1 MQNQMKISNAFQIG
15 LLGGLGVLTALVI
28 GNMVATIASIITYV
42 FAAIFIALGLDP
54 VVTFF
59 EKRGL
64 KRPLAILGVVIVF
77 FGVIGSLIWA
87 VAPNL
92 VRQSANFIEQAPAL
106 LSGISQIDWV
116 LSLDNQFGGAISNTL
131 TSTGEF
137 LGDSKNWPTML
148 GGVVQVSLSIFNGFF
163 AGLIVV
169 ILAIYFMA
177 SLDSFKQ
184 WTYALVN
191 HKVRKNFIHISE
203 QVANSVGRYVMGQMT
218 IAFINA
224 TLGFIMMT
232 IIGVPFALL
241 LAFIAF
247 VLALVPLV
255 GPVTGAVI
263 ISLVALSASPV
274 TALIAAIYY
283 AIYLQIEAY
292 LISPRVMRKAV
303 DVPGAVV
310 VVAALAGGALLGVL
324 GALVAIPVAAAI
336 ILIIRQVWMPR
347 QNGETTAV

>member
-1 MQNQMKISNAFQIG
+1 MANQMKINNAFQIG

-54 VVTFF
+54 VVSFF

-64 KRPLAILGVVIVF
+64 KRPLAILGVVVVF

-87 VAPNL
+87 VSPSL
-92 VRQSANFIEQAPAL
+92 VRQSANFIEQAPTL
-106 LSGISQIDWV
+106 LGGISQIDWV
-116 LSLDNQFGGAISNTL
+116 LSLDEQFGGAISNTL

-184 WTYALVN
+184 WIYALVN
-191 HKVRKNFIHISE
+191 HKVRKNFINISE

-232 IIGVPFALL
+232 IVGVPFALL

-263 ISLVALSASPV
+263 ISLVALSASPT
-274 TALIAAIYY
+274 TALVAAIYY
-283 AIYLQIEAY
+283 AIYLQVEAY

-324 GALVAIPVAAAI
+324 GALVAIPVAASI
-336 ILIIRQVWMPR
+336 ILVIRQVWMPR
-347 QNGETTAV
+347 QNGETTAA

>member
-1 MQNQMKISNAFQIG
+1 MSNNIKVSNAFQVG
-15 LLGGLGVLTALVI
+15 LLGGLGVLTALVF
-28 GNMVATIASIITYV
+28 GSMVVTIASIITYV

-54 VVTFF
+54 IVSFI
-59 EKRGL
+59 EKRWL
-64 KRPLAILGVVIVF
+64 KRPFAILTVVIVF
-77 FGVIGSLIWA
+77 FGIVGGLIWA
-87 VAPNL
+87 VSPSL
-92 VRQSANFIEQAPAL
+92 VRQSANFIEQAPVIL
-106 LSGISQIDWV
+106 GGIGQIDLV
-116 LSLDNQFGGAISNTL
+116 VTLDEQFGGAITRTL

-137 LGDSKNWPTML
+137 LSDSKNWPTML

-177 SLDSFKQ
+177 SLDSFKH
-184 WTYALVN
+184 WIYKLVN
-191 HKVRKNFIHISE
+191 YKSRDNFINISE
-203 QVANSVGRYVMGQMT
+203 QVANSFGRYVMGQMT

-224 TLGFIMMT
+224 TLGFIVMS

-247 VLALVPLV
+247 VCALIPLV
-255 GPVTGAVI
+255 GPVSGAIVI
-263 ISLVALSASPV
+263 TLVALSASPI
-274 TALIAAIYY
+274 TALVIAIYY
-283 AIYLQIEAY
+283 AIYLQLEAY

-324 GALVAIPVAAAI
+324 GALVAIPVAASI

-347 QNGETTAV
+347 QEAQVDQS

>member
-1 MQNQMKISNAFQIG
+1 MANNIKVTNAFQIG
-15 LLGGLGVLTALVI
+15 LLGGLGVLTALVL

-54 VVTFF
+54 IVSFI
-59 EKRGL
+59 EKRWL
-64 KRPLAILGVVIVF
+64 KRPFAILTVVIVF
-77 FGVIGSLIWA
+77 FGVVGGLIWA
-87 VAPNL
+87 VTPSL
-92 VRQSANFIEQAPAL
+92 VRQSANFIEQAPL
-106 LSGISQIDWV
+106 ILGGISQIDLV
-116 LSLDNQFGGAISNTL
+116 VSLDDQFGGAITKTL

-177 SLDSFKQ
+177 SLDSFKH
-184 WTYALVN
+184 WIYKLVN
-191 HKVRKNFIHISE
+191 YKSRENFINISE

-224 TLGFIMMT
+224 TLGFIVMS
-232 IIGVPFALL
+232 IVGVPFPLL

-247 VLALVPLV
+247 VFALIPLV
-255 GPVTGAVI
+255 GPVSGAVV
-263 ISLVALSASPV
+263 ISLVALSASPM
-274 TALIAAIYY
+274 TALVIAVYY
-283 AIYLQIEAY
+283 AIYLQLEAY

-324 GALVAIPVAAAI
+324 GALVAIPVAASI

-347 QNGETTAV
+347 QNADAEAA

>member
-1 MQNQMKISNAFQIG
+1 MPENFRVTNAFQVG

-28 GNMVATIASIITYV
+28 GNMVATIGSVITCV

-54 VVTFF
+54 VVSFI

-64 KRPLAILGVVIVF
+64 KRPIAILSVVIVF
-77 FGVIGSLIWA
+77 FGVIGGLIWA
-87 VAPNL
+87 VTPTLLSQTAK
-92 VRQSANFIEQAPAL
+92 FIEQAPL
-106 LSGISQIDWV
+106 ILGGISQIELV
-116 LSLDNQFGGAISNTL
+116 TNLDAQFGGAISNTL
-131 TSTGEF
+131 NSTGEF
-137 LGDSKNWPTML
+137 LGDSKNWPTLL

-184 WTYALVN
+184 WIYKLVN
-191 HKVRKNFIHISE
+191 QKNRENFINISE

-224 TLGFIMMT
+224 SLGFIVMS
-232 IIGVPFALL
+232 IVGVPFPLL

-247 VLALVPLV
+247 VFALIPLV
-255 GPVTGAVI
+255 GPVSGAVL
-263 ISLVALSASPV
+263 ISLVALSASPT
-274 TALIAAIYY
+274 TALIIAIYY
-283 AIYLQIEAY
+283 AVYLQLEAY

-324 GALVAIPVAAAI
+324 GALVAIPVAAAL
-336 ILIIRQVWMPR
+336 ILVIRQVWMPR
-347 QNGETTAV
+347 QNESIL

>member
-1 MQNQMKISNAFQIG
+1 MSNNIKVSNAFQVG
-15 LLGGLGVLTALVI
+15 LLGGLGVLTALVF
-28 GNMVATIASIITYV
+28 GSMVVTIASIITYV

-54 VVTFF
+54 IVSFI
-59 EKRGL
+59 EKRWL
-64 KRPLAILGVVIVF
+64 KRPFAILTVVIVF
-77 FGVIGSLIWA
+77 FGIVGGLIWA
-87 VAPNL
+87 VSPSL
-92 VRQSANFIEQAPAL
+92 VRQSANFIEQAPVIL
-106 LSGISQIDWV
+106 GGIGQIDLV
-116 LSLDNQFGGAISNTL
+116 VTLDEQFGGAITRTL

-137 LGDSKNWPTML
+137 LSDSKNWPTML

-169 ILAIYFMA
+169 ILTIYFMA
-177 SLDSFKQ
+177 SLDSFKH
-184 WTYALVN
+184 WIYKLVN
-191 HKVRKNFIHISE
+191 YKSRDNFINISE

-224 TLGFIMMT
+224 TLGFIVMS

-241 LAFIAF
+241 LAFISF
-247 VLALVPLV
+247 VFALIPLV
-255 GPVTGAVI
+255 GPVSGAIVI
-263 ISLVALSASPV
+263 TLVALSASPL
-274 TALIAAIYY
+274 TALVIAIYY
-283 AIYLQIEAY
+283 AIYLQLEAY

-324 GALVAIPVAAAI
+324 GALVAIPVAASI

-347 QNGETTAV
+347 QEAQVDQS

>member
-1 MQNQMKISNAFQIG
+1 MSNNIKVSNAFQVG
-15 LLGGLGVLTALVI
+15 LLGGLGVLTALVF
-28 GNMVATIASIITYV
+28 GSMVVTIASIITYV

-54 VVTFF
+54 IVSFI
-59 EKRGL
+59 EKRWL
-64 KRPLAILGVVIVF
+64 KRPFAILTVVIVF
-77 FGVIGSLIWA
+77 FGIVGGLIWA
-87 VAPNL
+87 VSPSL
-92 VRQSANFIEQAPAL
+92 VRQSANFIEQAPVIL
-106 LSGISQIDWV
+106 GGIGQIDLV
-116 LSLDNQFGGAISNTL
+116 VTLDGQFGGAITRTL

-137 LGDSKNWPTML
+137 LSDSKNWPTML

-177 SLDSFKQ
+177 SLDSFKH
-184 WTYALVN
+184 WIYKLVN
-191 HKVRKNFIHISE
+191 YKSRDNFINISE

-224 TLGFIMMT
+224 TLGFIVMS

-247 VLALVPLV
+247 VFALIPLV
-255 GPVTGAVI
+255 GPVSGAIVI
-263 ISLVALSASPV
+263 TLVALSASPI
-274 TALIAAIYY
+274 TALVIAIYY
-283 AIYLQIEAY
+283 AIYLQLEAY

-324 GALVAIPVAAAI
+324 GALVAIPVAASI

-347 QNGETTAV
+347 QEAQVDQS